1 MGENSGNGN
10 GVCRYVR
17 ARYHHNQKVHKDI
30 ENSTVKYV
38 AMILNG
44 DKNQKSN
51 DILRDKSNHAL

>member
-1 MGENSGNGN
+1 MAFAYNST
-10 GVCRYVR
+10 
-17 ARYHHNQKVHKDI
+17 RYHHNQKVHEDI